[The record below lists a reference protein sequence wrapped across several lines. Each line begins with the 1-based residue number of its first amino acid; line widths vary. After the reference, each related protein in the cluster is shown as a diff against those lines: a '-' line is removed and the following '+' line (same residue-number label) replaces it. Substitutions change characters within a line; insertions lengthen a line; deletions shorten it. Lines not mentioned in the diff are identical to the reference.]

1 MELSAAA
8 WWGFLREQLP
18 LAVALS
24 CIDSRIPVELIFD
37 LGMGDMFRIRIAGN
51 ITSRKVLVSAE
62 YGCAVAGAKRI
73 LL

>member
-1 MELSAAA
+1 M
-8 WWGFLREQLP
+8 
-18 LAVALS
+18 
-24 CIDSRIPVELIFD
+24 PVELIFD